1 MRANDIFGVQDDG
14 RTAGQCSYFFVLG
27 WSVSYFGYHQT
38 EKSSLSSFQLR
49 QTLLLYITYI
59 AIRYGLLVLLDKVGV
74 LNGLFSSLHL
84 IVLVNVLFI
93 FLWIIG
99 LNGAKNGE
107 LKPIPVLGRLAQS
120 VFPAI

>member
-14 RTAGQCSYFFVLG
+14 KTAGLCSYFFVLG

-38 EKSSLSSFQLR
+38 EKTSLSSFQLR

-59 AIRYGLLVLLDKVGV
+59 VIRYGLLVVLDKA
-74 LNGLFSSLHL
+74 GLLSGIFSSLHL

-99 LNGAKNGE
+99 LSGAKNGE
-107 LKPIPVLGRLAQS
+107 EKPIPVLGKLAQN